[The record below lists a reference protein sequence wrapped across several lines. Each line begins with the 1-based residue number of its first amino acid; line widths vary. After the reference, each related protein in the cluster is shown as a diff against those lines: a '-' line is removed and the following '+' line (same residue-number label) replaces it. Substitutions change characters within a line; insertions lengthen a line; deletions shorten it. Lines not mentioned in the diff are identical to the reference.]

1 MAKHIPQF
9 LTPDIDLTDSVS
21 IEDFHVINHLRVLRR
36 GNGDS
41 LYLANGNGSK
51 RLYDMVSMDK
61 KSIICKAAKGIEA
74 KPDVRNIVLI
84 QAMTEKSSLEEI
96 LAKSTEL
103 GVREIVLFYSEYS
116 QRFPLN
122 KDKIMSEVVAA
133 FEQSHGY
140 YLPIITYRAN
150 IDEVLAGRRDIVVAD
165 TVEATQITVN
175 TIEAGFDIAVM
186 VGPEGGWSDAE
197 REKLARYPHILL
209 SDNVLR
215 ATTAATVAIGVV
227 GYLSQGK

>member
-9 LTPDIDLTDSVS
+9 LTPDIDLTESIS
-21 IEDFHVINHLRVLRR
+21 IEDFRVVNHLRVLRR

-51 RLYDMVSMDK
+51 RLYDIVSMDK
-61 KSIICKAAKGIEA
+61 KSIICKAAKAIEA
-74 KPDVRNIVLI
+74 KPDARNIVLI
-84 QAMTEKSSLEEI
+84 QALTEKSSLEEI

-122 KDKIMSEVVAA
+122 KEKISSEVVAA

-140 YLPIITYRAN
+140 HVPAVIYHEN
-150 IDEVLAGRRDIVVAD
+150 IDEVLARYKNIIIAD
-165 TVEATQITVN
+165 TVRDNQVKVN
-175 TIEAGFDIAVM
+175 VLEAGYEVAVM
-186 VGPEGGWSDAE
+186 IGPEGGWSDAE
-197 REKLARYPHILL
+197 REKFRGYQHILL
-209 SDNVLR
+209 SDNTLR
-215 ATTAATVAIGVV
+215 ATTAATVAVGVV
-227 GYLSQGK
+227 GYLSKAR